1 MQRTSKPA
9 RGVGRPGVCAAERNG
24 VSSAALAPGAVEAH
38 GALATGLAALALCLV
53 VALAAAVPA
62 AAQYGA
68 PANGEWPTYGGDLG
82 STKYSPLDQIDRDNF
97 GDLEIAWR
105 WRSAD
110 AVLSLTMPDGSEWRA
125 DSRLIFAELNRRDPE
140 RWRDGQPPTITNFK
154 ATPLMVGDR
163 LFINMPTSAAAAIDA
178 RTGETLWAF
187 NPKSY
192 EEGTTTMSARWN
204 QRGVAY
210 WSNGPDRTDERIF
223 FGTGNGYLVCVDAR
237 TGRPCADFGDGGRL
251 DLMADIPRATR
262 GERDWL
268 NALLYSV
275 QSPPIVFGDTVVTPM
290 SISSYNIRREMP
302 PGWMRGFDV
311 RTGRTRWTFH
321 TIPQGDEFGNETWGG
336 DSWRETGKVGVWT
349 MMSIDPELGTI
360 YLPLNTAA
368 PDYYGGHRPG
378 VNLFAESLVAL
389 DLETGERVWHF
400 QVVHHGLWDYD
411 LPAAPNL
418 IDITVDGRP
427 IKAVAQIT
435 KQGFTFVFDRVTGEP
450 VWPIEERPVPTDTDI
465 EGEVPWPT
473 QPFPTWPLPFDYQ
486 GVAIDDLVDFTPEI
500 RRMAIEAVAPYRIG
514 PLYTPHSLRGTIV
527 RPGFSAGS
535 WGGAAVDPETGML
548 YVPSGNRYTV
558 KHFRTPEPGEDAS
571 LALLEARGAQAHRPQ
586 LPQGLPLFKPPYSR
600 MTAIDMNTGEHVWMR
615 PLGDGDRIR
624 NLPMLRDLDLPPLGG
639 DSGRIGP
646 VLTKT
651 LLIHALTAGGTDDGP
666 RLVAF
671 DKLTGEEIASVDLP
685 GGAIGTPMTYMSGG
699 RQYIAL
705 TVGGGRVPEL
715 IALAL
720 PADPER

>member
-1 MQRTSKPA
+1 MRRTREPV
-9 RGVGRPGVCAAERNG
+9 RGVAR
-24 VSSAALAPGAVEAH
+24 
-38 GALATGLAALALCLV
+38 LAAGLV
-53 VALAAAVPA
+53 AALAAAGPA

-105 WRSAD
+105 WQSAD

-125 DSRLIFAELNRRDPE
+125 DSRLVFDELHRRDPE
-140 RWRDGQPPTITNFK
+140 RWRDGQPPTITNLK

-163 LFINMPTSAAAAIDA
+163 LFLNLPTSAAAAVDA
-178 RTGETLWAF
+178 RTGETLWVY

-210 WSNGPDRTDERIF
+210 WSNGPDRTDERIL
-223 FGTGNGYLVCVDAR
+223 FGTGNGYLVCVDAGS
-237 TGRPCADFGDGGRL
+237 GRPCPDFGDGGRL

-290 SISSYNIRREMP
+290 SISSYNNRREMP

-311 RTGRTRWTFH
+311 RSGRTRWTFH
-321 TIPQGDEFGNETWGG
+321 TIPQGDEFGNDTWGG

-349 MMSIDPELGTI
+349 MMSIDPELGYI

-378 VNLFAESLVAL
+378 ANLFAESLVAL

-465 EGEVPWPT
+465 EGEVVWPT
-473 QPFPTWPLPFDYQ
+473 QPFPTRPAPFDYQ

-558 KHFRTPEPGEDAS
+558 KHFRTPAPGEDAS
-571 LALLEARGAQAHRPQ
+571 LAVLEARGAQAHRPQ
-586 LPQGLPLFKPPYSR
+586 MPQGLPLFKPPYSR
-600 MTAIDMNTGEHVWMR
+600 MTAIDMNTGDHLWMR

-651 LLIHALTAGGTDDGP
+651 LLIHALTAGGTGDGP

-671 DKLTGEEIASVDLP
+671 DKTTGEEIASVDLP
-685 GGAIGTPMTYMSGG
+685 GGAIGTPMTYLSGG

-720 PADPER
+720 PAGDSER